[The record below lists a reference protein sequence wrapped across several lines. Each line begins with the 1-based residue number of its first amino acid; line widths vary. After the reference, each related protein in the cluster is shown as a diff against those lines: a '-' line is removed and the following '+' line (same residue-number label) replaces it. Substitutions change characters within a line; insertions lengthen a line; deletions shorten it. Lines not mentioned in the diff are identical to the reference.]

1 MAKAALGDA
10 VLCPACGFALGVP
23 AGGDAA
29 ALVCPWCG
37 TKAGAKPAKDKQAAN
52 VRSRS
57 VEELAAD
64 LLSTPAGDDAP
75 SAGELSPQFSVPNT
89 ESPPPRPSPLVE
101 KGERQADTTQE
112 RTAPSIAPEEDEPH
126 AFQDVRRRRELRER
140 PTTAKNLPPAVDLD
154 GDSDPYTAERD
165 GPPTTPCPECHKP
178 IAEGMSVCV
187 ACGFNIATGQ
197 KTERTFQPLT
207 RQWEWGWPLHKRL
220 TLYFALQA
228 VNGTA
233 TLSGVLVGFPLN
245 SMLWA
250 AVTFAALQAFLLG
263 TYERI
268 GLERTRKG
276 QVRLTCTW
284 RYCFIERPPRRIK
297 WSACEAIRL
306 GRSWRPTLIDWWMGV
321 VLLFHFVV
329 PGIIWYWCAI
339 RPDRTYVALLKDHG
353 CTDETLYTG
362 LNEAHARDMAETIH
376 DVTGLRYEM
385 NI

>member
-37 TKAGAKPAKDKQAAN
+37 TKAGAKPPKDKQAAN
-52 VRSRS
+52 VQS

-64 LLSTPAGDDAP
+64 LLSAAPADKAP
-75 SAGELSPQFSVPNT
+75 GAGELSPQSSAPSI
-89 ESPPPRPSPLVE
+89 ESPPPRPSPTRGE
-101 KGERQADTTQE
+101 GERQPAAPQE
-112 RTAPSIAPEEDEPH
+112 PSGDSYEAREEEPH

-140 PTTAKNLPPAVDLD
+140 PTTAKNLPAVVDLD
-154 GDSDPYTAERD
+154 GDSNPYTAERD

-178 IAEGMSVCV
+178 IAEGTTVCV
-187 ACGFNIATGQ
+187 ACGFNITSGQ
-197 KTERTFQPLT
+197 KTARTFQPLS

-220 TLYFALQA
+220 AFYFALQA
-228 VNGTA
+228 INGTA
-233 TLSGVLVGFPLN
+233 TLSGVLVGFPLD

-250 AVTFAALQAFLLG
+250 ALIFAGLQAFLLG
-263 TYERI
+263 TYDRI
-268 GLERTRKG
+268 GLERTSKG
-276 QVRLTCTW
+276 QVRLTRTW
-284 RYCFIERPPRRIK
+284 RFCFIERPPRRIK

-306 GRSWRPTLIDWWMGV
+306 GRSWRPTLIDWWMGL

-329 PGIIWYWCAI
+329 PGILWWLFVI

-353 CTDETLYTG
+353 CTDELLYTG
-362 LNEAHARDMAETIH
+362 LNEAHARDMAETIQ

>member
-1 MAKAALGDA
+1 
-10 VLCPACGFALGVP
+10 
-23 AGGDAA
+23 
-29 ALVCPWCG
+29 
-37 TKAGAKPAKDKQAAN
+37 
-52 VRSRS
+52 
-57 VEELAAD
+57 
-64 LLSTPAGDDAP
+64 
-75 SAGELSPQFSVPNT
+75 
-89 ESPPPRPSPLVE
+89 
-101 KGERQADTTQE
+101 
-112 RTAPSIAPEEDEPH
+112 
-126 AFQDVRRRRELRER
+126 VRRRRELRER
-140 PTTAKNLPPAVDLD
+140 PTTAKKLPPTVDLD
-154 GDSDPYTAERD
+154 ENSDPYTAERD

-178 IAEGMSVCV
+178 VAEATSVCV

-197 KTERTFQPLT
+197 KTERTFQPLS
-207 RQWEWGWPLHKRL
+207 RQWEWGWPLHNRL
-220 TLYFALQA
+220 TLYFVLQA

-233 TLSGVLVGFPLN
+233 TLSGVLVGFPLD

-263 TYERI
+263 TYNRI
-268 GLERTRKG
+268 GLERTSKG
-276 QVRLTCTW
+276 QVRLTSTW
-284 RYCFIERPPRRIK
+284 RWCFIERPPRRIK

-329 PGIIWYWCAI
+329 PGIIWYWCVI

-353 CTDETLYTG
+353 CTDELLYTG

>member
-1 MAKAALGDA
+1 MAKPALGDA
-10 VLCPACGFALGVP
+10 VLCPTCGFALGVP

-37 TKAGAKPAKDKQAAN
+37 TRAGAKPAKDKQPAK
-52 VRSRS
+52 VQS

-64 LLSTPAGDDAP
+64 VLSAP
-75 SAGELSPQFSVPNT
+75 SADKGPVAGELSPQSSVLT
-89 ESPPPRPSPLVE
+89 SESPPPRPSPAG
-101 KGERQADTTQE
+101 GEGEGQA
-112 RTAPSIAPEEDEPH
+112 AAAEEEEPH

-165 GPPTTPCPECHKP
+165 GPPTIPCPECHKP
-178 IAEGMSVCV
+178 VAEGTTVCV

-197 KTERTFQPLT
+197 KTTRTFQALS

-228 VNGTA
+228 INGTA

-268 GLERTRKG
+268 GLERTSKG

-306 GRSWRPTLIDWWMGV
+306 GRSWCPTLIDWWMGV

-329 PGIIWYWCAI
+329 PGIIWYWCVI

-353 CTDETLYTG
+353 CTDETLYIG